1 MNTCHKV
8 WGFPYLITIC
18 YEDTSILNLYY
29 RLKDV
34 PGRYGLWL
42 LLGVILVTH
51 SYCCFVSPISLLDCS
66 NALIA
71 KYNSC
76 KQWRETYTDKTFCI
90 DISTRDVLWLLF
102 IFACVSYF

>member
-51 SYCCFVSPISLLDCS
+51 SYCFVSPISLLDCS

-76 KQWRETYTDKTFCI
+76 KQWRETNTDKTFCI